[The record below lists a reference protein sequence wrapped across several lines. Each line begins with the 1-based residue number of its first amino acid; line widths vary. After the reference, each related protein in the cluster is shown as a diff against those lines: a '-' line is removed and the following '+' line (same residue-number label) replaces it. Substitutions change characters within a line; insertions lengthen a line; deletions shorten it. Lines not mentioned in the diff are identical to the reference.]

1 LFAGLSPA
9 RLEVPAGVCVDCMQ
23 ALGLDHGEPSG
34 NTLDYRADG
43 SLEGGVLPPRTVT
56 TLVTCQQAPAR
67 ERLRFRARADRWEVL
82 ADGAFAPQPGKLV
95 LCDDRGQCFALDSN
109 GLQPVDPERAA
120 EPALLLVAETQPPTV
135 RTLSPPAAAS
145 TAGADSDLPARLRFA
160 WGGDVLPR
168 GSYVGV
174 FAAAPW
180 LPDHG
185 LHPRLHRAT
194 HLVFGRCAA
203 EDFAR

>member
-1 LFAGLSPA
+1 SKHAGW
-9 RLEVPAGVCVDCMQ
+9 RD
-23 ALGLDHGEPSG
+23 GL
-34 NTLDYRADG
+34 
-43 SLEGGVLPPRTVT
+43 
-56 TLVTCQQAPAR
+56 
-67 ERLRFRARADRWEVL
+67 RLRARSDRWDVV

-120 EPALLLVAETQPPTV
+120 EQALLLVAEIQTPTV
-135 RTLSPPAAAS
+135 RTLSHPSAAS

-174 FAAAPW
+174 SAAAPG
-180 LPDHG
+180 LPDRA
-185 LHPRLHRAT
+185 LHPRPHRAP
-194 HLVFGRCAA
+194 HPVFGRCAA